1 MSYLSRFVMRRPS
14 VRVDERVR
22 LNLVGFHGDASIR
35 TFVEDTSGRRGVREP
50 RVRLR
55 ISDCTDEIALWFDLV
70 DPAERHN
77 SLHKIAT
84 LLRELHRF
92 EEALLAEA
100 ELAAERTA
108 SARSAKTRQPITTP

>member
-22 LNLVGFHGDASIR
+22 LNLGGFH
-35 TFVEDTSGRRGVREP
+35 
-50 RVRLR
+50 
-55 ISDCTDEIALWFDLV
+55 
-70 DPAERHN
+70 
-77 SLHKIAT
+77 SLHRIAT

-100 ELAAERTA
+100 RLAAERTGDGSTQTQTHQA
-108 SARSAKTRQPITTP
+108 ITTP